1 MKEDDTRKG
10 GSIVPYLYLVQ
21 FVRLDKGFKAFSYI
35 PSLLDFYIAYF
46 KVVPPGNPPLFYSN
60 LLVFLKIS
68 LLLSLLV
75 LGLIS
80 KGWQAT
86 PIFSKKQRIEHT
98 SASAKAVAR

>member
-46 KVVPPGNPPLFYSN
+46 QVVPPGNPPLFYSN

-80 KGWQAT
+80 KGWQAYVNT
-86 PIFSKKQRIEHT
+86 NLLQ
-98 SASAKAVAR
+98 KATD